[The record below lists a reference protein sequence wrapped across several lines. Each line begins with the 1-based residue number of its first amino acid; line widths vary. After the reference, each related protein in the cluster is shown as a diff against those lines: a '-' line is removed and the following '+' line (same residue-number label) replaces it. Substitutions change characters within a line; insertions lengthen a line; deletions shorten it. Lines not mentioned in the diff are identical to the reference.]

1 MINVNLDGESL
12 LIIKN
17 ALSSGI
23 YGSIDDVVTEALILL
38 QEKNIKLE
46 HLKMHL
52 LQGAE
57 QASRGEFVDD
67 FSIDK
72 LLLDLDA
79 GQ

>member
-23 YGSIDDVVTEALILL
+23 YGSIDDVVTEELILL

>member
-72 LLLDLDA
+72 LLLDLDG

>member
-23 YGSIDDVVTEALILL
+23 YGSIDDIVTEALILL